1 MALFGS
7 KEKTESVS
15 KKIRPTVVRTQNIAK
30 EIMKL
35 ASSYNA
41 KIEDIDFNIL
51 EVQTYIRVNEGG
63 KEAEWEEIVADEL
76 YELDAETQLL
86 NPEFQ
91 IKQTYEV
98 EFLTKDEDEDLYK
111 DFHLAVGA
119 NATKCKIYLSI
130 KQDSEVDYNDKFD
143 KDLLLLINKRK
154 IRAGILINIFDEMLS
169 DAISKVSAHV
179 RVEEHAIYNK
189 SETVLI
195 AESFEPTPTID
206 DALILHYEKDENKE
220 FDDNEK
226 VDYSARG
233 FVKSV
238 TKDNLLI
245 EYIKPKEG
253 KPGRNCRGEFI
264 APKEPEIRN
273 EPTFSVDDTIRVVDD
288 EDSIKYYA
296 NVNGYISMEGTTYTI
311 KKDMDVGSID
321 FKSTGSI
328 TAGLDSDVTINVKEE
343 DPEKDAIGTGME
355 VEVTEIFVDGNVGSN
370 AKINAI
376 RATIEGQTHKDSMVR
391 AENLRINV
399 SKGAAYG
406 KKIAITRLEQGTV
419 DGDEIEIAQA
429 LGGNIRGKEI
439 TIDVCA
445 SHVKATASRLIEIK
459 KLHGSENTFIIDPLL
474 KKDAKQGMEK
484 NESEIKSLE
493 IDIRDLSKEVAK
505 QTQVIKDNTRTFNDV
520 KKRLMNYKKN
530 GIKMPEA
537 FVKQYKQ
544 FQKMQEHLTN
554 IEKELEVKQDKLH
567 LLTANT
573 STFQENIFDARII
586 NREAWIGHNELKF
599 ILVDPPMEISY
610 VPRDGSTDKIFGL
623 VELTEGYFEIQALE
637 E

>member
-7 KEKTESVS
+7 KEKSESVS
-15 KKIRPTVVRTQNIAK
+15 KKIRPTVARTQNIAK
-30 EIMKL
+30 ELIKL
-35 ASSYNA
+35 SSSYNTKVEA
-41 KIEDIDFNIL
+41 IDFNIL
-51 EVQTYIRVNEGG
+51 EVETYIRVNEGG
-63 KEAEWEEIVADEL
+63 KEAEWEEIVADEV
-76 YELDAETQLL
+76 YELDAQTQLL
-86 NPEFQ
+86 NPDFQ

-98 EFLTKDEDEDLYK
+98 EFISKDDEEDLYK
-111 DFHLAVGA
+111 DFDLAVGA

-130 KQDSEVDYNDKFD
+130 KQGSKVEYNDKFD
-143 KDLLLLINKRK
+143 RDLMFLINKRK
-154 IRAGILINIFDEMLS
+154 VRAGILINIFDEMLS
-169 DAISKVSAHV
+169 DAVSKISAHV
-179 RVEEHAIYNK
+179 RVEEQAVYQK

-195 AESFEPTPTID
+195 AESFEPSPTID
-206 DALILHYEKDENKE
+206 DALILHYEKEDKKELDE
-220 FDDNEK
+220 NEK
-226 VDYSARG
+226 VDYASRG

-238 TKDNLLI
+238 TKDDLLI

-264 APKEPEIRN
+264 APKEPEIKN

-288 EDSIKYYA
+288 DDSIKYYA
-296 NVNGYISMEGTTYTI
+296 NVNGYVSMDGTTYTI

-328 TAGLDSDVTINVKEE
+328 TAGLDSDVSISVKEA

-376 RATIEGQTHKDSMVR
+376 RATIEGQTHKDSMVI
-391 AENLRINV
+391 AKNLKINV

-429 LGGNIRGKEI
+429 LGGHIRGKNI

-474 KKDAKQGMEK
+474 KKDAKQGMQN
-484 NESEIKSLE
+484 NEEQIKELE
-493 IDIRDLSKEVAK
+493 IDIRDLDKEITK
-505 QTQVIKDNTRTFNDV
+505 QTQLIKDNTASFNNV

-530 GIKMPEA
+530 GIKMPES

-544 FQKMQEHLTN
+544 FQKMQEHLAN
-554 IEKELEVKQDKLH
+554 ITKEIEVKKDKLE

-586 NREAWIGHNELKF
+586 NRESWIGHNELKF
-599 ILVDPPMEISY
+599 ILVDPLMEISY
-610 VPRDGSTDKIFGL
+610 VPKDGSRDQIFGL
-623 VELTEGYFEIQALE
+623 VEVSEGYFEIQALE

>member
-7 KEKTESVS
+7 KEKTEPVS
-15 KKIRPTVVRTQNIAK
+15 KKIRPTVVRTQNVAK
-30 EIMKL
+30 ELMKL
-35 ASSYNA
+35 ASSYNT
-41 KIEDIDFNIL
+41 KVESIDFNIL

-63 KEAEWEEIVADEL
+63 KETEWEEIVADEL

-98 EFLTKDEDEDLYK
+98 EFIPKDEEEDLYK
-111 DFHLAVGA
+111 KFDLAVGA

-130 KQDSEVDYNDKFD
+130 KQGSEVDYNDKFD
-143 KDLLLLINKRK
+143 RDLMLLINKRK
-154 IRAGILINIFDEMLS
+154 VRAGILINIFDEMLP
-169 DAISKVSAHV
+169 DAISKISAYV
-179 RVEEHAIYNK
+179 RVEEHAVYNK

-206 DALILHYEKDENKE
+206 DALILHYEKEENKE
-220 FDDNEK
+220 LNENER
-226 VDYSARG
+226 VDYASRG

-238 TKDNLLI
+238 TKDDLLI

-264 APKEPEIRN
+264 APKEPEIKN
-273 EPTFSVDDTIRVVDD
+273 EPTFSVDDTIRVVDE
-288 EDSIKYYA
+288 EDAIKYYA
-296 NVNGYISMEGTTYTI
+296 NVNGYVSMEGTTYTI

-328 TAGLDSDVTINVKEE
+328 TAGLDSDVSISVKEA

-419 DGDEIEIAQA
+419 DGDEVEIAQA

-474 KKDAKQGMEK
+474 KKDAKHGMEK
-484 NESEIKSLE
+484 HENEIKNLE
-493 IDIRDLSKEVAK
+493 IDIRDLDKEITR
-505 QTQVIKDNTRTFNDV
+505 QTQLIKDNTKAFNDV
-520 KKRLMNYKKN
+520 KRRLMNYKKN

-554 IEKELEVKQDKLH
+554 LTKEIEVKKDKLE
-567 LLTANT
+567 LLTSNT

-599 ILVDPPMEISY
+599 RLVDPPMEISF
-610 VPRDGSTDKIFGL
+610 VPKDGSMDKVFGL
-623 VELTEGYFEIQALE
+623 VEITDGYFEIQALE